1 MEMLQEA
8 SQNAYARAKTIA
20 EGSNSSLS
28 DLASST
34 MGVFQIVGLNS
45 EEDYSWG
52 GTLNTSSKLKTA
64 SVTVRSSYKIK

>member
-1 MEMLQEA
+1 
-8 SQNAYARAKTIA
+8 
-20 EGSNSSLS
+20 
-28 DLASST
+28 

-52 GTLNTSSKLKTA
+52 GTFNTSSKLKTA